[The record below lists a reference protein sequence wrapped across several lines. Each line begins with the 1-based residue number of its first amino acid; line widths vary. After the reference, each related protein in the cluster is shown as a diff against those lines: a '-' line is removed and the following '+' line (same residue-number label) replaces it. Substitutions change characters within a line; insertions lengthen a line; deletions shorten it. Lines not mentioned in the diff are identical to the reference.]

1 MRKLFWLLMLG
12 CAPSPVVKL
21 HVSPS
26 AAQRLDPAQRTTAQA
41 AIDTAKKALV
51 LCEAEVTKAEGERV
65 APAAA
70 ESKQRTKELDAVM
83 RAAEARHTAMVGWR
97 RAQCEVNRW
106 QVAAAEAQLEL
117 VTAEAVARTGADVD
131 PARFR
136 AQAAEMQSGRSDA
149 SRHAA
154 TARTQLE
161 QKEKALNDAKDAYAA
176 TLKPASSNPQPSTEV
191 AGSKPR

>member
-1 MRKLFWLLMLG
+1 MRMLVLLMA
-12 CAPSPVVKL
+12 CIPSPVVRL
-21 HVSPS
+21 HVSPA
-26 AAQRLDPAQRTTAQA
+26 AAQRLDAAQRAKEEA
-41 AIDTAKKALV
+41 DIDTAKKALAT
-51 LCEAEVTKAEGERV
+51 CEAEVKKAEGERA

-70 ESKQRTKELDAVM
+70 EAKQRTRELEAVM
-83 RAAEARHTAMVGWR
+83 QAAADRHEAMVAWR

-131 PARFR
+131 PAQFR

-154 TARTQLE
+154 TARTHLE
-161 QKEKALNDAKDAYAA
+161 QKEKALNDAKDRYAA
-176 TLKPASSNPQPSTEV
+176 TLKPQSTTQV
-191 AGSKPR
+191 AGSNSL

>member
-1 MRKLFWLLMLG
+1 MIEEADMRIILLLIA

-21 HVSPS
+21 HVAPS
-26 AAQRLDPAQRTTAQA
+26 AAQRLDAGQRANGEA
-41 AIDTAKKALV
+41 NIETAKKALAT
-51 LCEAEVTKAEGERV
+51 CEAEVKKAESERA

-70 ESKQRTKELDAVM
+70 EAKQRTKELDAVM
-83 RAAEARHTAMVGWR
+83 HAAGERHAAMVAWR

-117 VTAEAVARTGADVD
+117 DTAEVVARTGADVD

-136 AQAAEMQSGRSDA
+136 AQAAELQSGRSEA
-149 SRHAA
+149 SRKAA

-161 QKEKALNDAKDAYAA
+161 QKEKALNDAKDRYAA
-176 TLKPASSNPQPSTEV
+176 TLKPQPTTQV
-191 AGSKPR
+191 AGSKAR